1 MRRVNRTD
9 IYHYVEFDNWKT
21 KQNVC
26 ITQKKL
32 EIYFALLRRF
42 TRLKHLSESGNHE
55 V

>member
-21 KQNVC
+21 KKNVR
-26 ITQKKL
+26 IKQKKL
-32 EIYFALLRRF
+32 EICFALLRRF
-42 TRLKHLSESGNHE
+42 TRLRHLSESGNHE